1 MTTRKRN
8 TKTTQVETVIDHD
21 GHDVQVLEKEVEV
34 ITPKLPQLYQST
46 VYVKTSPQ
54 SKEVIGHI
62 KFSETSGILTA
73 IPASSKY
80 DVDLQLFTDS
90 GIVLNTDSSIMFSP
104 HTKDWMLNVHKAVIP
119 RTWEVTEAWN
129 RDEI

>member
-8 TKTTQVETVIDHD
+8 IKVKRVEEVIDHD
-21 GHDVQVLEKEVEV
+21 GHDVQVLEKEVE
-34 ITPKLPQLYQST
+34 TPKLPQLYQST

-62 KFSETSGILTA
+62 QFSETSGILTA

-80 DVDLQLFTDS
+80 DVDLQLFSDS
-90 GIVLNTDSSIMFSP
+90 GIVLTTDSSIMFSP

>member
-54 SKEVIGHI
+54 SKEVVGHI
-62 KFSETSGILTA
+62 EFSETSGVLKT

-80 DVDLQLFTDS
+80 DVDLQLFADS

-104 HTKDWMLNVHKAVIP
+104 RTKDWMLNVHKAVIP